1 MLDSEW
7 EDIQVSVS
15 AKISRC
21 LEIINSQ
28 IDADFLLID
37 RAFQRPRRTWR
48 LVVVVAFSIG
58 IKLPIC
64 LVCVT

>member
-7 EDIQVSVS
+7 EDVQVSVS

-37 RAFQRPRRTWR
+37 RAFQRPTRTRR
-48 LVVVVAFSIG
+48 LVVVVAFLIG
-58 IKLPIC
+58 IILPIC

>member
-7 EDIQVSVS
+7 EDVQVSVS

-37 RAFQRPRRTWR
+37 RAFQRPTRTRR
-48 LVVVVAFSIG
+48 LVVVVAF
-58 IKLPIC
+58 
-64 LVCVT
+64 